1 MAAKT
6 EFVLNWR
13 QAVVD
18 VFLIVIG
25 VSIALAADS
34 WLGDRVEQARTDQLL
49 DALED
54 EWTAE
59 LDRIDVSLEK
69 LSRAATNTIRI
80 IYFRAEDLKDL
91 SDKEVEALWNASFS
105 STFKP
110 SNGALSTLM
119 VDGVQNIEDRDLRLA
134 IASWRTVLAEL
145 DAEQAAV
152 RELGTLTI
160 RNVEARIARNSGAA
174 ILENATAYD
183 YYLSYGI
190 GTASFLRAAIA
201 DDEWLVLQSQLVS
214 LLYDYRQ
221 QLVSVREILKSNLDL
236 LRARA
241 KH

>member
-49 DALED
+49 DALDD
-54 EWTAE
+54 EWSME
-59 LDRIDVSLEK
+59 LGRIDASLDQ
-69 LSRAATNTIRI
+69 LNRATKTIIRI
-80 IYFRAEDLKDL
+80 INFHDDPKDL
-91 SDKEVEALWNASFS
+91 SDEDVAALWNGAIW

-119 VDGVQNIEDRDLRLA
+119 VDGVQNIENKDLRLA

-145 DAEQAAV
+145 DAEQAAL
-152 RELGTLTI
+152 RELGTLTTRSI
-160 RNVEARIARNSGAA
+160 EARIARNSGAR
-174 ILENATAYD
+174 IVEDATAYD
-183 YYLSYGI
+183 YYWSYGI
-190 GTASFLRAAIA
+190 GTASFFRAAIV
-201 DDEWLVLQSQLVS
+201 DEEWLAMQSHVVS